1 MKTLSQDL
9 TNRNWNIDLK
19 AILKN
24 NFHLG
29 IIVLQCHLLCSQLL
43 AGYPDHHQGW
53 HHHQEQHEAS
63 AVWSPTSSII
73 SRETPTRS
81 RPAIGLPDKELLIG
95 QVAPLV
101 FRADPRAVVLPP
113 HSHNLLPHLCV
124 GHRYHRHCYHYD
136 CHLFL
141 HNFKVVRC
149 SWWWGL
155 VNFLISRS
163 TSHEQMWEWG

>member
-63 AVWSPTSSII
+63 AVWSPTSSRI
-73 SRETPTRS
+73 SREIPTRS

-95 QVAPLV
+95 QVAPLI

-113 HSHNLLPHLCV
+113 HSHDLLPHL
-124 GHRYHRHCYHYD
+124 
-136 CHLFL
+136 F
-141 HNFKVVRC
+141 
-149 SWWWGL
+149 
-155 VNFLISRS
+155 IS
-163 TSHEQMWEWG
+163 TSSTSSPLLSLWLSPVPPQFQSREVFLMAGVGQLPH